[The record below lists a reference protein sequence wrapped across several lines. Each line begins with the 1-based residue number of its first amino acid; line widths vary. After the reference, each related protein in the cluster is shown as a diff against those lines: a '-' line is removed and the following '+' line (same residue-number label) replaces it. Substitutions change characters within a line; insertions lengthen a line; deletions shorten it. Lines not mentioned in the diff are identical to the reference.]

1 MIVYRELAEF
11 KVDPNKPLT
20 VVLGN
25 FDGLHLGHQNLI
37 KMATN
42 ISREIK
48 GETLVLTF
56 YPPPQL
62 LFNSNF
68 KMLSSLDFKIGFF
81 EALNIDKVLVIPF
94 TQEFSRLTPEEF
106 VREVLYKKIS
116 AKNIV
121 CGFNYTFGHKGA
133 GTVEDLINL
142 ANKFEQKVRIMEPL
156 YIKNQLV
163 SSTRIRNLISLGQ
176 IEEARE
182 LLGYNPRIK
191 GKVIQGN
198 KIGRKIG
205 FPTVN
210 LSWDKQLMIPGT
222 GVYAVEIKVG
232 SVIKKGV
239 ANIGYK
245 PTISTER
252 NLTIEAHIFDFAQ
265 DIYNSEIELIFYHK
279 IRNEIAFNS
288 LEELKNQIRND
299 NKIAN
304 NYFSK

>member
-1 MIVYRELAEF
+1 
-11 KVDPNKPLT
+11 
-20 VVLGN
+20 
-25 FDGLHLGHQNLI
+25 
-37 KMATN
+37 
-42 ISREIK
+42 
-48 GETLVLTF
+48 
-56 YPPPQL
+56 
-62 LFNSNF
+62 
-68 KMLSSLDFKIGFF
+68 MLSSLDFKIGFF

-163 SSTRIRNLISLGQ
+163 SSTRIRKLISLGQ

>member
-25 FDGLHLGHQNLI
+25 FDGIHLGHQNLI

-106 VREVLYKKIS
+106 VREILYKKL
-116 AKNIV
+116 K
-121 CGFNYTFGHKGA
+121 
-133 GTVEDLINL
+133 
-142 ANKFEQKVRIMEPL
+142 QKI
-156 YIKNQLV
+156 
-163 SSTRIRNLISLGQ
+163 
-176 IEEARE
+176 
-182 LLGYNPRIK
+182 
-191 GKVIQGN
+191 
-198 KIGRKIG
+198 
-205 FPTVN
+205 
-210 LSWDKQLMIPGT
+210 
-222 GVYAVEIKVG
+222 
-232 SVIKKGV
+232 
-239 ANIGYK
+239 
-245 PTISTER
+245 
-252 NLTIEAHIFDFAQ
+252 
-265 DIYNSEIELIFYHK
+265 
-279 IRNEIAFNS
+279 
-288 LEELKNQIRND
+288 
-299 NKIAN
+299 
-304 NYFSK
+304 